1 MFPESLSLLTH
12 SQPFTATSIVQDTLR
27 LGGYSLFRTGSVL
40 RMTVATAQ
48 VSDQRENGLQAI
60 GSLGLPVAESGFFY
74 SGALKSRFSGP
85 TPGDSD
91 SWVLGG
97 V

>member
-12 SQPFTATSIVQDTLR
+12 SQPFTVTSIVQDNLR
-27 LGGYSLFRTGSVL
+27 LDGVLAVQDRVSVVNDSSHSPGKRPERERVAYRVSQQQSL
-40 RMTVATAQ
+40 
-48 VSDQRENGLQAI
+48 D
-60 GSLGLPVAESGFFY
+60 FFY
-74 SGALKSRFSGP
+74 SGALKSRFPGP